1 MDADAKK
8 TALRMIPYGIYV
20 LTAKAADGT
29 IAAAT
34 VNWVTQTA
42 FEPPLVAIGV
52 KADSGAYG
60 ILKETGHF
68 ALNMLGKGQ
77 QKTAFAFFKP
87 TERDGGTIN
96 GHGFTEGTNGAPIL
110 DDAHSS
116 VQCRVVDIVE
126 PRDPP
131 RGPRQVPGRAVAT
144 APAGRPGEACV
155 ARRDMGVS
163 QDVKLAPGPD
173 QEEPNISYLFFTI
186 TRNSGEFATWH
197 RMNMGFLKDLRKQLL
212 IWRLVT
218 IEEKLRLIAE
228 GEALLRGEKIPQA

>member
-87 TERDGGTIN
+87 TARDGQTIN

-110 DDAHSS
+110 DDAQAS
-116 VQCRVVDIVE
+116 VECRVAEIVE
-126 PRDPP
+126 
-131 RGPRQVPGRAVAT
+131 RGDHHVVLGEVTGARVASE
-144 APAGRPGEACV
+144 PAGRPDEAILE
-155 ARRDMGVS
+155 M
-163 QDVKLAPGPD
+163 
-173 QEEPNISYLFFTI
+173 
-186 TRNSGEFATWH
+186 
-197 RMNMGFLKDLRKQLL
+197 KDL
-212 IWRLVT
+212 
-218 IEEKLRLIAE
+218 
-228 GEALLRGEKIPQA
+228 GEKVFYGG

>member
-77 QKTAFAFFKP
+77 QNTAFAFFKA
-87 TERDGGTIN
+87 TARDGQTIN
-96 GHGFTEGTNGAPIL
+96 GHGYMEGTNGAPIL
-110 DDAHSS
+110 DDAQAS
-116 VQCRVVDIVE
+116 VECRVAEIVA
-126 PRDPP
+126 
-131 RGPRQVPGRAVAT
+131 RGDHHVVLGEVIDAQVAS
-144 APAGRPGEACV
+144 APAGRLDEAILE
-155 ARRDMGVS
+155 M
-163 QDVKLAPGPD
+163 
-173 QEEPNISYLFFTI
+173 
-186 TRNSGEFATWH
+186 
-197 RMNMGFLKDLRKQLL
+197 KDL
-212 IWRLVT
+212 
-218 IEEKLRLIAE
+218 
-228 GEALLRGEKIPQA
+228 GEKVFYGG

>member
-60 ILKETGHF
+60 ILKESGHF

-77 QKTAFAFFKP
+77 QKTAFAFFKA
-87 TERDGGTIN
+87 TERDGQTIN
-96 GHGFTEGTNGAPIL
+96 GHGFREGTNGAPIL
-110 DDAHSS
+110 DDAQAS
-116 VQCRVVDIVE
+116 VECRVAEIVA
-126 PRDPP
+126 
-131 RGPRQVPGRAVAT
+131 RGDHHVVLGEVTAAQVSSE
-144 APAGRPGEACV
+144 PAGRPDEAI
-155 ARRDMGVS
+155 
-163 QDVKLAPGPD
+163 L
-173 QEEPNISYLFFTI
+173 E
-186 TRNSGEFATWH
+186 
-197 RMNMGFLKDLRKQLL
+197 MNDL
-212 IWRLVT
+212 
-218 IEEKLRLIAE
+218 
-228 GEALLRGEKIPQA
+228 GEKVFYGG